1 MTRGRCT
8 RALAFATLA
17 ISIAACAPTGT
28 SAPEPAS
35 RYVSERC
42 PLLADARPYTV
53 VARADAFADQRFLHR
68 VVRSVVREFQPR
80 QPTLAAPMSIPTDDW
95 LRNADFDSTF
105 RRMSWRPGTDDR
117 ATLQL
122 VLHGDGRWSSPRLM
136 ASSGNAAVARAAL
149 AAFDR
154 ALRAVPTPSTRDTL
168 PRAFPVP
175 ARQHGMDSLVVTVLF
190 GDSAHTGEQAV
201 ALFAVQEA
209 NVIPI
214 GHVSPIYPANLRNAN
229 IEGDA
234 IAQFVVDSTGAPD
247 MGSFSA
253 RRGGEPLFI
262 QAVRVAVSQQRLTTA
277 QRDCRPVRQL
287 VQQVFTFR
295 LRQANYNPGAKP

>member
-1 MTRGRCT
+1 
-8 RALAFATLA
+8 
-17 ISIAACAPTGT
+17 
-28 SAPEPAS
+28 
-35 RYVSERC
+35 
-42 PLLADARPYTV
+42 
-53 VARADAFADQRFLHR
+53 
-68 VVRSVVREFQPR
+68 
-80 QPTLAAPMSIPTDDW
+80 
-95 LRNADFDSTF
+95 
-105 RRMSWRPGTDDR
+105 
-117 ATLQL
+117 
-122 VLHGDGRWSSPRLM
+122 
-136 ASSGNAAVARAAL
+136 
-149 AAFDR
+149 
-154 ALRAVPTPSTRDTL
+154 
-168 PRAFPVP
+168 
-175 ARQHGMDSLVVTVLF
+175 MDSLVVTVLF

-201 ALFAVQEA
+201 ARFAVQEA

-229 IEGDA
+229 IEGDV

-262 QAVRVAVSQQRLTTA
+262 QAVRVAVSQQRFTTA